1 VTAAA
6 PAALA
11 FGPHTAE
18 EVVAALVDD
27 VRGRPGEGE
36 RLLALLPERHPLYEG
51 RGANAVMRLRGYLLA
66 AFEQTGLPEGALPYV
81 LEELE
86 SGREA
91 YTVAAAARAVRGMP
105 APTPGVVPYLV
116 RAVENIRFSD
126 DTVTFAA
133 YRPSWPTAGGTTA
146 LAEIFETL
154 GWLGA
159 HAAPALPAL
168 ESMTGPRA
176 TEFTSESRARI
187 ARAIE
192 RIRGAGTPAPCCC
205 APAPRV
211 GLTRRAP
218 GPAARPGA
226 IAGIRVE
233 DQDGEALPFGTF
245 FTGKPAVLAFF
256 YTRCTNPDK
265 CSATI
270 TRLARLQ
277 ERRAEEGLAGRI
289 RVAAITYD
297 PEYDLPARLRAY
309 GGSRGFRFGPD
320 DRLLRSRDGFPILRE
335 HFQLG
340 VGFTGTTVNRHRIE
354 LFILDARGEVA
365 VTFERLQWQVEDVL
379 DRAREL
385 LPARG

>member
-1 VTAAA
+1 VTTAV
-6 PAALA
+6 PVPPS

-18 EVVAALVDD
+18 EEIAALVDA
-27 VRGRPGEGE
+27 VRARPGGGE
-36 RLLALLPERHPLYEG
+36 RLLELLPERHPLYEG

-66 AFEQTGLPEGALPYV
+66 AFKQTGLPDGALPYV

-105 APTPGVVPYLV
+105 APRPAVVPFLL

-126 DTVTFAA
+126 DTVTFAV
-133 YRPSWPTAGGTTA
+133 YRPSWPAAEGTTA
-146 LAEIFETL
+146 MAEILETL
-154 GWLGA
+154 EWMGTR
-159 HAAPALPAL
+159 AAAALPAL
-168 ESMTGPRA
+168 EAMAGPRA
-176 TEFTSESRARI
+176 AEFTRQNRERI
-187 ARAIE
+187 ARTIE
-192 RIRGAGTPAPCCC
+192 RIRADPAPASCCC
-205 APAPRV
+205 APAPLV
-211 GLTRRAP
+211 GLTRHAP
-218 GPAARPGA
+218 RPAAQPGA
-226 IAGIRVE
+226 LAEIGLE
-233 DQDGEALPFGTF
+233 DQDGEALSYRAF
-245 FTGKPAVLAFF
+245 FTGRPAVVAFF

-277 ERRAEEGLAGRI
+277 ERMAEEGIGKRL

-309 GGSRGFRFGPD
+309 GANRGFRFGPD
-320 DRLLRSRDGFPILRE
+320 DRLLRTRDGFPALSE

-354 LFILDARGEVA
+354 LFILDGRGEVA

-379 DRAREL
+379 ARAGEL